1 MTVQIDTTS
10 ALYTMCCA
18 ALARETFLPQKNV
31 GGRLN
36 NTPHWQFA
44 IHVAKQLK
52 LDDRGVFDAIGAIQ
66 LIYWGLSPLFRNR

>member
-18 ALARETFLPQKNV
+18 ALAKEAFLPHKNV

-44 IHVAKQLK
+44 IHVARL
-52 LDDRGVFDAIGAIQ
+52 LEIDHHGLFN
-66 LIYWGLSPLFRNR
+66 IYWGLSLLFRDR